1 MAIASVV
8 EAAPAVMAAI
18 DGGLVWV
25 GDGAVVVV
33 CLDRRMWRERNWG

>member
-1 MAIASVV
+1 MAIARVV

-25 GDGAVVVV
+25 GDGRCCGGVF
-33 CLDRRMWRERNWG
+33 G